1 MGPVN
6 HSDNAETPPTEP
18 RSSMN
23 ERLSEENP
31 SFSLLV
37 FLR

>member
-23 ERLSEENP
+23 ERLSGEDVI
-31 SFSLLV
+31 FSRSI
-37 FLR
+37 FLA

>member
-23 ERLSEENP
+23 ERLFIENR
-31 SFSLLV
+31 SFSLFV
-37 FLR
+37 VLR